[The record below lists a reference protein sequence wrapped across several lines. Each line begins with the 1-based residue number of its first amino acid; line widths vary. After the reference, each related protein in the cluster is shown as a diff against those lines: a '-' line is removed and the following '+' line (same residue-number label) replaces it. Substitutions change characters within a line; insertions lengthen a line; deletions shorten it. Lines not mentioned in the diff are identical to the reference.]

1 MQYKSRKVSLE
12 PIVVSN
18 QRTLVPQTSRPRAGS
33 LKRSLSNRKQV
44 FVMPASS
51 KPILEPIA
59 PKSRLNRT
67 RQHNNRLNQKG
78 AQVNFDNQIL
88 VGRMVGQVRS
98 NPICDPPSQSKQII
112 RAKGALTPSEHSQR
126 K

>member
-18 QRTLVPQTSRPRAGS
+18 QRTIVPQTSRPRAGS
-33 LKRSLSNRKQV
+33 LKQSLSNRKQV

-51 KPILEPIA
+51 KPILEPVA
-59 PKSRLNRT
+59 PKSRLNRA

-98 NPICDPPSQSKQII
+98 NPIYDPPSRSKQSI